1 MKMTMMGWVVTVFAL
16 TAVLTIPSEGQSQT
30 SADNQMA
37 VELESE
43 AARFLDQPDRW
54 AYAAN
59 IYWAAAQLRGD
70 DDPQAQEDL
79 RIAASLVYETGDAAG
94 AITALESAGSR
105 ALANGDVVEAAD
117 IFTDAA
123 WVANKAGLRMDHRRL
138 SSRVAQ
144 LANSSE
150 LTRAERTKI
159 LERFR
164 GV

>member
-1 MKMTMMGWVVTVFAL
+1 M
-16 TAVLTIPSEGQSQT
+16 
-30 SADNQMA
+30 
-37 VELESE
+37 
-43 AARFLDQPDRW
+43 
-54 AYAAN
+54 
-59 IYWAAAQLRGD
+59 
-70 DDPQAQEDL
+70 
-79 RIAASLVYETGDAAG
+79 YETGDAAG